1 MKKFL
6 TNLLIAVTTLTF
18 FSCREEKYIDEPGNL
33 VPKTVIEDN
42 SLPSIIVNNIKLHSE
57 AFGNPANTMIV
68 AVHGGPGGDY
78 RYMLNCKELADK
90 GYYVVFYDQRGSGLS
105 QRLNK
110 EEYTGKGEEA
120 LALEEIYK
128 ELKGVIEH
136 YRTSSTQ
143 KVVLLGHSWGGILAS
158 AFVGKFPNEING
170 LIVCEP
176 GGLKWA
182 DLENY
187 VKNSRSFKLWSEISN
202 DATYIDQFMTGKENQ
217 HEILDYKLNILAS
230 KNDITGEDNT
240 LPQSFWRSGAVMNV
254 ALYDIGEKI
263 KPDFSLN
270 VKNNS
275 PKTLFFY
282 SENNKAYTT
291 DWANKIATSYSSVV
305 LQKING
311 VGHNGIIS
319 DKNAWHQQTMPKILQ
334 YIQSL

>member
-1 MKKFL
+1 MKKIL
-6 TNLLIAVTTLTF
+6 VNLLLIVVLLAL

-33 VPKTVIEDN
+33 VPETVTEN
-42 SLPSIIVNNIKLHSE
+42 LTLPSITVNNVKLHSE

-78 RYMLNCKELADK
+78 RYMLNCKELANK

-110 EEYTGKGEEA
+110 EQYSEKGL
-120 LALEEIYK
+120 LALDEIYK

-136 YRTSSTQ
+136 YKTSSTQ
-143 KVVLLGHSWGGILAS
+143 KVILLGHSWGGILTS
-158 AFVGKFPNEING
+158 AFVGKYPNVANG

-176 GGLKWA
+176 GGLKWT
-182 DLENY
+182 DLEEY

-217 HEILDYKLNILAS
+217 HEILDYKLNILAA
-230 KNDITGEDNT
+230 KNDITGDDVQ
-240 LPQSFWRSGAVMNV
+240 PQIFWRSGAVINA
-254 ALYDIGEKI
+254 ALFDLGVKL

-275 PKTLFFY
+275 PKTLFLY
-282 SENNKAYTT
+282 SEKNKAYTT
-291 DWANKIATSYSSVV
+291 SWAHKISSAYSSVII
-305 LQKING
+305 QKING

-319 DKNAWHQQTMPKILQ
+319 NKEAWQTQTMPIILQ

>member
-1 MKKFL
+1 MKKIFVS
-6 TNLLIAVTTLTF
+6 LLLAITIIVL

-33 VPKTVIEDN
+33 VPKTVVEDA
-42 SLPSIIVNNIKLHSE
+42 SLPSITVNNVKLHSE
-57 AFGNPANTMIV
+57 ACGNPANTMIV
-68 AVHGGPGGDY
+68 AIHGGPGGDY
-78 RYMLNCKELADK
+78 RYMLNCKELSDK

-105 QRLNK
+105 QRFNK
-110 EEYTGKGEEA
+110 EKYSEKGEE
-120 LALEEIYK
+120 ALEEIYK

-136 YRTSSTQ
+136 YRTASTQ
-143 KVVLLGHSWGGILAS
+143 KVILLGHSWGGILAS
-158 AFVGKFPNEING
+158 VFVGKFPNEING

-187 VKNSRSFKLWSEISN
+187 VKKSRSFKLWSEISN

-240 LPQSFWRSGAVMNV
+240 LPQSFWRSGAVINA
-254 ALYDIGEKI
+254 ALYDLGDKI

-291 DWANKIATSYSSVV
+291 DWANKIAASYSSVL

-319 DKNAWHQQTMPKILQ
+319 DKQAWQQQTMPKILQ

>member
-1 MKKFL
+1 MKNIFN
-6 TNLLIAVTTLTF
+6 NLLFAVLVLTL
-18 FSCREEKYIDEPGNL
+18 FSCREEKYIEEPGNL
-33 VPKTVIEDN
+33 VPKTVVEDV
-42 SLPSIIVNNIKLHSE
+42 SLPSITLNNVKLHSE

-78 RYMLNCKELADK
+78 RYMLNCKELAEK

-110 EEYTGKGEEA
+110 EEYTKKGEEA
-120 LALEEIYK
+120 LEQIYK

-136 YRTSSTQ
+136 YRISSTQ
-143 KVVLLGHSWGGILAS
+143 KVILLGHSWGGILAS
-158 AFVGKFPNEING
+158 AFVGKYPNLISG

-176 GGLKWA
+176 GGLKWN

-230 KNDITGEDNT
+230 KNEITGEDNT

-291 DWANKIATSYSSVV
+291 DWANKIASSYSSVV

-319 DKNAWHQQTMPKILQ
+319 DKQAWQQQTMPKILQ
-334 YIQSL
+334 YLQSL